1 MSLDRA
7 WRALCI
13 ALVAALTACATP
25 TTRVESTGAATTAGT
40 FIADGRIS
48 ARRGND
54 GVAGQFTWRHDESR
68 DTIDLT
74 TPLGQ
79 TIARLEGD
87 ERSVRI
93 QRSDGH
99 NDVARDWDTLTE
111 RSLGVTLPVSGLLAW
126 LQGVPRQGSQFTIEH
141 DARNRPSLI
150 RQDGWEI
157 AYTYGDDEAT
167 RVSRLTLRYGATEP
181 VEVRIAVDRW
191 Q

>member
-13 ALVAALTACATP
+13 AFVAALTACATP
-25 TTRVESTGAATTAGT
+25 PTKFESSAPSPSAGT

-48 ARRGND
+48 ARRGNE
-54 GVAGQFTWRHDESR
+54 GVAGQFTWRHERTR

-93 QRSDGH
+93 QRSDGR
-99 NDVARDWDTLTE
+99 NDVAEDWDTLTE
-111 RSLGVTLPVSGLLAW
+111 RSLGVALPVTGLSAW
-126 LQGVPRQGSQFTIEH
+126 LQGAPREGSQFTIER
-141 DARNRPSLI
+141 DARDRPALI
-150 RQDGWEI
+150 RQDGWEV
-157 AYTYGDDEAT
+157 AYAYGDDGAT
-167 RVSRLTLRYGATEP
+167 RASRLTLRYGGTDP
-181 VEVRIAVDRW
+181 IEVRIAVDRW